1 MDVRLTSMR
10 SCGEGAGP
18 EETVPA
24 QLGGATALGWGD
36 WPVPCSAPTLSPLHS
51 GSFWDQALGSRLW
64 AKAAALVS
72 VQPASQ
78 QAVSPAERR
87 ERFVRRKHGQKT
99 RFELPRATALLFPAV
114 PLPPRGRPGRG
125 AGSG

>member
-18 EETVPA
+18 EETEQAWCPEAVPA

-78 QAVSPAERR
+78 
-87 ERFVRRKHGQKT
+87 
-99 RFELPRATALLFPAV
+99 
-114 PLPPRGRPGRG
+114 
-125 AGSG
+125 